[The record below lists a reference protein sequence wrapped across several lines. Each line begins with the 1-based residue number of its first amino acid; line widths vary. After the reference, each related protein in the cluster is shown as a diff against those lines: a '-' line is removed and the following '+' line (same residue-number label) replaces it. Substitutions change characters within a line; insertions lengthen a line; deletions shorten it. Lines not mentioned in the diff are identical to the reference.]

1 MSRTAKL
8 LTVLVFALALLL
20 AYAVRTPAQQAGTYY
35 LLIDG
40 TTNPPRVV
48 SSTLQPPPTVK
59 ELSDPGI
66 YEITFRS
73 NYRFLVGTAHS
84 TIEYGVEWGADDL
97 LFAHHSQH
105 DPKVW
110 HVITRRLQT
119 YSYNGSGSDRFADWQ
134 YVDSVI
140 SLIVRS

>member
-1 MSRTAKL
+1 MLRAAKPLTTL
-8 LTVLVFALALLL
+8 LLALALLL
-20 AYAVRTPAQQAGTYY
+20 AYAVATPAQQIGTHY

-40 TTNPPRVV
+40 TKTPPRIL

-59 ELSDPGI
+59 QFSSPGS

-84 TIEYGVEWGADDL
+84 TVEYGVEWGADDL
-97 LFAHHSQH
+97 LFAHHSQQ

-110 HVITRRLQT
+110 HVVTRRLQT
-119 YSYNGSGSDRFADWQ
+119 YSHNGSGSDRFAEWQ
-134 YVDSVI
+134 NVDSVI
-140 SLIVRS
+140 SLIIRP